1 MFKRFAPK
9 FATENKL
16 NLKSIA
22 MKGRKRTTS
31 YEQDNKQLHYCDERL
46 ELLDSIKE
54 MVEQEIDKRIGSI
67 KVQTDDHN
75 SHPEKPPPTTHA
87 RDKPLKGFRKLL
99 QSLFHLTI

>member
-1 MFKRFAPK
+1 MQESCLILQGMFKRFAPK

-67 KVQTDDHN
+67 KSRQMITIRIRRNRHPLHTLAT
-75 SHPEKPPPTTHA
+75 SH
-87 RDKPLKGFRKLL
+87 
-99 QSLFHLTI
+99 